1 MEAYKLH
8 PLVLIN
14 VSDHHTRVAAQ
25 LDPGESSVERVMG
38 CLLGFQTGTREVEI
52 CTSFEVATTRDAAT
66 DAPGLDASYLSD
78 QIARYKQVFPKFDV
92 VGWYATGAGVDRE
105 RDMPIHRSL
114 SHLNENPVFLLFD
127 PRNTEKKTTPAS
139 SDVSE
144 RDSLPVTLHEA
155 CWVSDSSDGSSTR
168 EAFRDARFVV
178 ETVEAERVSVDHVSR
193 LSVEENGAAGALAQH
208 VASFGSAVSMLE
220 TRLGGIVRYLKQVQ
234 AGSLTPDRE
243 ILRAAASVA
252 AAAERMRAARL
263 PTDKRKGGAEEFE
276 DDAFVN
282 DFAREMGDAEAAQ
295 YLGLVTKAAA
305 DFEQFARRH
314 AAVHD
319 RGGRRF

>member
-78 QIARYKQVFPKFDV
+78 QLARYKQVFPKFEL
-92 VGWYATGAGVDRE
+92 VGWYATGAGVDTE
-105 RDMPIHRSL
+105 RDAPIHRSL
-114 SHLNENPVFLLFD
+114 AHLNENPVFLLFD
-127 PRNTEKKTTPAS
+127 PKRETEASAEKTTSARS
-139 SDVSE
+139 
-144 RDSLPVTLHEA
+144 SLPVTLYESRTE
-155 CWVSDSSDGSSTR
+155 VNSGFVFR
-168 EAFRDARFVV
+168 ETAFVV

-220 TRLGGIVRYLKQVQ
+220 TRLGGIVRYLKQVE

-263 PTDKRKGGAEEFE
+263 PTNKGGADEFE
-276 DDAFVN
+276 EDAFVN

>member
-127 PRNTEKKTTPAS
+127 PRRESQTTPAE
-139 SDVSE
+139 DVE
-144 RDSLPVTLHEA
+144 RRDSLPVTLHEA
-155 CWVSDSSDGSSTR
+155 CWVSGVSDGSSTLT
-168 EAFRDARFVV
+168 FRDASFVV
-178 ETVEAERVSVDHVSR
+178 ETVEAERVSVEHMSR
-193 LSVEENGAAGALAQH
+193 ASLETNGAGGALAAH
-208 VASFGSAVSMLE
+208 VGSFGSAAQMLE
-220 TRLGGIVRYLKQVQ
+220 TRLGGIVRYLKQVE
-234 AGSLTPDRE
+234 AGSLPPDRE
-243 ILRAAASVA
+243 ILRAAAGAA
-252 AAAERMRAARL
+252 AAAERMRAARA
-263 PTDKRKGGAEEFE
+263 TGGADEAAE
-276 DDAFVN
+276 DAFVR

-314 AAVHD
+314 TAVHDRD

>member
-92 VGWYATGAGVDRE
+92 VGWYATGAGVDQK

-127 PRNTEKKTTPAS
+127 PRRTEKKTTPAS

-144 RDSLPVTLHEA
+144 RDTLPVTLHEA
-155 CWVSDSSDGSSTR
+155 CWVSDGSNTSNTR

-193 LSVEENGAAGALAQH
+193 LSVEENGAAESLAQH

-220 TRLGGIVRYLKQVQ
+220 TRLGGIVRYLKNVE

-243 ILRAAASVA
+243 IIRAAASVA
-252 AAAERMRAARL
+252 AAAERMRNARL
-263 PTDKRKGGAEEFE
+263 QTPNKSGADEFE

>member
-78 QIARYKQVFPKFDV
+78 QLARYKQVFPKFEL
-92 VGWYATGAGVDRE
+92 VGWYATGAGVDTE
-105 RDMPIHRSL
+105 RDAPIHRSL
-114 SHLNENPVFLLFD
+114 AHLNENPVFLLFD
-127 PRNTEKKTTPAS
+127 PRRETKASAETTTTTTRS
-139 SDVSE
+139 
-144 RDSLPVTLHEA
+144 SLPVTLYES
-155 CWVSDSSDGSSTR
+155 CTGVNSGF
-168 EAFRDARFVV
+168 AFRETAFVV
-178 ETVEAERVSVDHVSR
+178 ETVEAERVSVDHVARASD
-193 LSVEENGAAGALAQH
+193 EEKGAAGALAAH
-208 VASFGSAVSMLE
+208 AHGLGSAVRMLE
-220 TRLGGIVRYLKQVQ
+220 TRLAAIVQYLKEVEGGHQP
-234 AGSLTPDRE
+234 PDRA
-243 ILRAAASVA
+243 ILRAAAAAA
-252 AAAERMRAARL
+252 AAAERMRAAHA
-263 PTDKRKGGAEEFE
+263 PPPQPQSGGETTRRGNVDSAFE
-276 DDAFVN
+276 R
-282 DFAREMGDAEAAQ
+282 DFAREMGDADAAQ

-319 RGGRRF
+319 GGGRRF

>member
-78 QIARYKQVFPKFDV
+78 QLARYKQVFPKFEL
-92 VGWYATGAGVDRE
+92 VGWYATGAGVDTE
-105 RDMPIHRSL
+105 RDAPIHRSL
-114 SHLNENPVFLLFD
+114 AHLNENPVFLLFD
-127 PRNTEKKTTPAS
+127 PKRETEASAEKTTSARS
-139 SDVSE
+139 
-144 RDSLPVTLHEA
+144 SLPVTLYESRTE
-155 CWVSDSSDGSSTR
+155 VNSGFVFR
-168 EAFRDARFVV
+168 ETAFVV
-178 ETVEAERVSVDHVSR
+178 ETVEAERVSVDHVARASD
-193 LSVEENGAAGALAQH
+193 EERGAAG
-208 VASFGSAVSMLE
+208 
-220 TRLGGIVRYLKQVQ
+220 
-234 AGSLTPDRE
+234 
-243 ILRAAASVA
+243 
-252 AAAERMRAARL
+252 AAERMRAAHA
-263 PTDKRKGGAEEFE
+263 PPPQSGGETTRRGNVDSAFE
-276 DDAFVN
+276 R
-282 DFAREMGDAEAAQ
+282 DFAREMGDADAAQ

-305 DFEQFARRH
+305 DFEQFAQRH

-319 RGGRRF
+319 GGGRRF

>member
-78 QIARYKQVFPKFDV
+78 QLARYKQVFPKFEL
-92 VGWYATGAGVDRE
+92 VGWYATGAGVDTE
-105 RDMPIHRSL
+105 RDAPIHRSL
-114 SHLNENPVFLLFD
+114 AHLNENPVFLLFD
-127 PRNTEKKTTPAS
+127 PRRETKASAETTTTTTRS
-139 SDVSE
+139 
-144 RDSLPVTLHEA
+144 SLPVTLYES
-155 CWVSDSSDGSSTR
+155 CTGVNSGFVFR
-168 EAFRDARFVV
+168 ETAFVV
-178 ETVEAERVSVDHVSR
+178 ETVEAERVSVDHVARASD
-193 LSVEENGAAGALAQH
+193 EEKGAAGALAAH
-208 VASFGSAVSMLE
+208 AHGLGSAVRMLE
-220 TRLGGIVRYLKQVQ
+220 TRLAAIVQYLKEVEGGHQP
-234 AGSLTPDRE
+234 PDRA
-243 ILRAAASVA
+243 ILRAAAAAA
-252 AAAERMRAARL
+252 AAAERMRAAHA
-263 PTDKRKGGAEEFE
+263 PPPPSGGESTRRGNVDSAFE
-276 DDAFVN
+276 R
-282 DFAREMGDAEAAQ
+282 DFAREMGDADAAQ

>member
-92 VGWYATGAGVDRE
+92 VGWYATGAGVDQK

-127 PRNTEKKTTPAS
+127 PRRTEKKTTPAS

-155 CWVSDSSDGSSTR
+155 CWVSDGSNTSNTQTFR
-168 EAFRDARFVV
+168 EKSFVV

-193 LSVEENGAAGALAQH
+193 VSVEENGAAGALAQH

-220 TRLGGIVRYLKQVQ
+220 TRLGGIVRYLKNVE

-243 ILRAAASVA
+243 IIRAAASVA

-263 PTDKRKGGAEEFE
+263 PTNKSGADEFE

>member
-92 VGWYATGAGVDRE
+92 VGWYATGAGVDQK

-127 PRNTEKKTTPAS
+127 PRRTEKKTTPAS

-144 RDSLPVTLHEA
+144 RDTLPVTLHEA
-155 CWVSDSSDGSSTR
+155 CWVSDGSNNSNTQTFR
-168 EAFRDARFVV
+168 EKSFVV

-220 TRLGGIVRYLKQVQ
+220 TRLGGIVRYLKNVE

-243 ILRAAASVA
+243 IIRAAASVA
-252 AAAERMRAARL
+252 AAAERMRNARL
-263 PTDKRKGGAEEFE
+263 QTPNKSGADEFE

>member
-66 DAPGLDASYLSD
+66 DAPGLAASYRSD
-78 QIARYKQVFPKFDV
+78 QIARYKQVFPRCDV
-92 VGWYATGAGVDRE
+92 VGWYATGAGVDQK

-127 PRNTEKKTTPAS
+127 PRRTEKKTTPAS

-155 CWVSDSSDGSSTR
+155 CWVSDGSNTSNTQTFR
-168 EAFRDARFVV
+168 EKSFVV

-193 LSVEENGAAGALAQH
+193 VSVEENGAAGALAQH

-220 TRLGGIVRYLKQVQ
+220 TRLGGIVRYLKNVE

-243 ILRAAASVA
+243 IIRAAASVA
-252 AAAERMRAARL
+252 AAAERMRNARL
-263 PTDKRKGGAEEFE
+263 QTPNKSGAEEFE

>member
-92 VGWYATGAGVDRE
+92 VGWYATGAGVDQK

-127 PRNTEKKTTPAS
+127 PRRTEKKTTPAS

-155 CWVSDSSDGSSTR
+155 CWVSDGSNTSNTQTFR
-168 EAFRDARFVV
+168 EKSFVV

-263 PTDKRKGGAEEFE
+263 PTNKGGADEFE
-276 DDAFVN
+276 EDAFVN

>member
-1 MEAYKLH
+1 MTAMEAYKLH

-78 QIARYKQVFPKFDV
+78 QLARYKQVFPKFEL
-92 VGWYATGAGVDRE
+92 VGWYATGAGVDTE
-105 RDMPIHRSL
+105 RDAPIHRSL
-114 SHLNENPVFLLFD
+114 AHLNENPVFLLFD
-127 PRNTEKKTTPAS
+127 PKRETEASAEKTTSARS
-139 SDVSE
+139 
-144 RDSLPVTLHEA
+144 SLPVTLYES
-155 CWVSDSSDGSSTR
+155 CTGVNSGF
-168 EAFRDARFVV
+168 AFRETAFVV
-178 ETVEAERVSVDHVSR
+178 ETVEAERVSVDHVARASD
-193 LSVEENGAAGALAQH
+193 EEKGAAGALAAH
-208 VASFGSAVSMLE
+208 AHGLGSAVRMLE
-220 TRLGGIVRYLKQVQ
+220 TRLAAIVQYLKEVEGGHQP
-234 AGSLTPDRE
+234 PDRA
-243 ILRAAASVA
+243 ILRAAAGAA
-252 AAAERMRAARL
+252 AAAERMRAAHA
-263 PTDKRKGGAEEFE
+263 PPPPSGGETTRRGNVDSAFE
-276 DDAFVN
+276 R
-282 DFAREMGDAEAAQ
+282 DFAREMGDADAAQ